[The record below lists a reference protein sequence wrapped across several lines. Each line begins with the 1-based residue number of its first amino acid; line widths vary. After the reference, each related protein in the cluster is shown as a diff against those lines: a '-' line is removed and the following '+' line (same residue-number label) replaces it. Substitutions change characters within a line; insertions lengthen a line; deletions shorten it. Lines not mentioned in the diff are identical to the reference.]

1 MRTWRVG
8 TISMGVSLVGLGM
21 ILLISQIANMNMTTI
36 LLSWWPLLFII
47 LGVEI
52 LFYIYFSRKES
63 SFVKYDI
70 LSILFVGLLGTTGI
84 VLILLTS
91 SGIMDQFR
99 SAVQS
104 EEKTVNLPGFNEKAG
119 KDIQRVVLD
128 SGSYPLTVES
138 GTDEEVSIFGT
149 YDELV
154 TVDAESLL
162 KKTEDYL
169 MVERNG
175 DTLYISFKDLPVQNS
190 LLGGGRTNLKATLI
204 IPAELSLEI
213 NGQSTDLVLKP
224 RQLLSNW
231 SVKDSGYLSV
241 YLQENSDIKIE
252 AKGVEEL
259 EGPENSWKTTEIKE
273 EDKNEEGTEKKNGT
287 LKSGKGNHILTVFD
301 TYNVNVHYP

>member
-1 MRTWRVG
+1 
-8 TISMGVSLVGLGM
+8 
-21 ILLISQIANMNMTTI
+21 
-36 LLSWWPLLFII
+36 
-47 LGVEI
+47 
-52 LFYIYFSRKES
+52 
-63 SFVKYDI
+63 
-70 LSILFVGLLGTTGI
+70 
-84 VLILLTS
+84 
-91 SGIMDQFR
+91 
-99 SAVQS
+99 
-104 EEKTVNLPGFNEKAG
+104 
-119 KDIQRVVLD
+119 
-128 SGSYPLTVES
+128 
-138 GTDEEVSIFGT
+138 
-149 YDELV
+149 
-154 TVDAESLL
+154 
-162 KKTEDYL
+162 

-273 EDKNEEGTEKKNGT
+273 EDTNEEGTEKKNGT

-301 TYNVNVHYP
+301 TYKVNVHYP